1 MNSLNYIKNGI
12 DLFFTF
18 IPVLMYES
26 YIKDNEI
33 IIVCHIHDGSIKDTI
48 NDFFN
53 MQDNNVNNY
62 VTAYIIVD

>member
-1 MNSLNYIKNGI
+1 MNSLTYIKNGI

-26 YIKDNEI
+26 HIQDNEI
-33 IIVCHIHDGSIKDTI
+33 IIACHINDNSVKDTI
-48 NDFFN
+48 NDFFS
-53 MQDNNVNNY
+53 MQTDEVNNY